1 MEDIWVGAPSSIGF
15 PRQHCPGPTGVEL
28 WDFVEINLDM
38 FQNKFTTSD
47 SAASSAKIVVLA
59 LQRRRQ

>member
-38 FQNKFTTSD
+38 FQNKFTTS
-47 SAASSAKIVVLA
+47 AEIVVLA
-59 LQRRRQ
+59 LQRR